1 MDWQA
6 WHRQYDDPESALS
19 RRLEAVQAQIRDALD
34 RAPAGSV
41 PVIKLCAGEG
51 RDILGVLEDHPRRA
65 DVGARLVELDPV
77 LAATARARA
86 PEQVEVITGDA
97 SLTDHYDGMVL
108 AELVLL
114 CGIFGNI
121 TNQDIER
128 TIAACPQL
136 CRTGATVIWTRQR
149 DDPDL
154 VPTICDWFEQRGFE
168 RVWLSAPDAGFG
180 VGAHRFTGAPEPLV
194 TRQSLF
200 SFVPGGR

>member
-19 RRLEAVQAQIRDALD
+19 RRLVAVQAHVRAALD
-34 RAPAGSV
+34 RAPAGPV
-41 PVIKLCAGEG
+41 PVIALCAGQG
-51 RDILGVLEDHPRRA
+51 RDLLGVLADHLRRA
-65 DVGARLVELDPV
+65 DVRARLVERDPD
-77 LAATARARA
+77 LAAAARAQA

-97 SLTDHYDGMVL
+97 SQIDQYDGMVP

-121 TNQDIER
+121 TNADIER

-149 DDPDL
+149 NDPDL
-154 VPTICDWFEQRGFE
+154 APTICDWFEQRSFD
-168 RVWLSAPDAGFG
+168 RVWLSDKNAGFG
-180 VGAHRFTGAPEPLV
+180 VGVHRFTGVPKPLLKGQ
-194 TRQSLF
+194 TLF
-200 SFVPGGR
+200 TFVPGGP